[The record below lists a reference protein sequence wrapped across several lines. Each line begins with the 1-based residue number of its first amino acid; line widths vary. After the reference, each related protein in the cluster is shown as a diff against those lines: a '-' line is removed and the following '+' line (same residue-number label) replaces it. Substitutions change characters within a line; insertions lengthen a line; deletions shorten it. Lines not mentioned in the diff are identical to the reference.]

1 MIFARSP
8 RPAPIARA
16 FLLFL
21 YFFFIFLPF
30 YAEKIKKIKKKRREM
45 TRFEGRQVCNSLFL
59 LLVMTVN
66 VLTVYDTD
74 NTSLYF

>member
-1 MIFARSP
+1 
-8 RPAPIARA
+8 
-16 FLLFL
+16 
-21 YFFFIFLPF
+21 
-30 YAEKIKKIKKKRREM
+30 M

-74 NTSLYF
+74 DTSLYF